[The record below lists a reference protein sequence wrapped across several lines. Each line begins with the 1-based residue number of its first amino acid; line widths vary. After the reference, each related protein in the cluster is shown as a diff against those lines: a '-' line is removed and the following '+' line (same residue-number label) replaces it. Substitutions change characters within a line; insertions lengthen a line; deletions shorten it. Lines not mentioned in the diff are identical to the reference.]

1 MPEQPIFKPRLPIKQ
16 APVKQVTG
24 GYAELHCRTNYSFLE
39 GASHPDELVARA
51 AELGL
56 KALAITDRHSLA
68 GVVRAHVA
76 AKEAGL
82 KLLIGAEVQ
91 PQDHSTV
98 VLLATNRAAYGRLC
112 RMLTAGRQQAPKGEC
127 LLTFADVTAHADG
140 LLACVVLDPARLE
153 QQAGELPRWREV
165 FGDRCY
171 ALAELHRGPRDV
183 ALLRDFQQLATQA
196 KVPLVAAN
204 GVYYHV
210 PERRALQDVLTAIRH
225 RCTVGELGSRRFPN
239 GERHIKSATDM
250 LELFQD
256 ATAAVR
262 RTTEIA
268 ARCTFT
274 LDELKYEYPEE
285 ICPTGVSPIEYLKQL
300 TRTGERKR
308 YPDGVPPRVRQ
319 QIDHELQLIEE
330 LNFATYFLT
339 VYDLVKFARDKEIL
353 CQGRGSAANSAV
365 CYCLEVTSVDPHLV
379 DLLFERFISRERGEA
394 PDIDIDFEHERRE
407 EVLQY
412 IYDKYGRDRAGM
424 TAEVIT
430 YRFRS
435 AIRDVGKAL
444 GLSLDRVD
452 ALAKEID
459 FMRAGT
465 QLDDRFR
472 EVGFDPAAWMT
483 RQLLRLV
490 GEMVGFP
497 RHLSQH
503 VGGMV
508 ITQGPLCE
516 LVPIENA
523 SMPGRTVVEWNKDD
537 LDDLGILKVD
547 CLALG
552 MLTAIR
558 KSFDM
563 LRDYEQQVLT
573 LATVPQEDPKVYEMI
588 GRADTIGV
596 FQIESRAQMSML
608 PRLKPRGWYD
618 LVIEVA
624 IVRPGPIQGDMVHPY
639 LRRRMGLEPVTYPK
653 PEIESVLSRTLG
665 VPLFQEQAMKL
676 VMVAGG
682 FTPEEADKF
691 RRAMGKWRKTG
702 LIEQYREKLTTGM
715 MKNGYTTE
723 FIEQLLNQISGFG
736 EYGFPESHAASFAIL
751 VYVSC
756 WLKCYHPAVFTAS
769 LINSQPMGFYA
780 PSQLIADVRKHGV
793 EVRGMDVNASNW
805 DCTLEQ
811 IPSRRQRAWAIRLG
825 WRLLKGMSESI
836 SERIVACRQRGRF
849 QSYDDFVRRTQ
860 FSPAILALL
869 ADADAFRSL
878 GESRRTAFW
887 KSLPAQQ
894 PEELF
899 EEVHTPEPEAPLP
912 VMTPQQQVTAD
923 YRTIKL
929 SLRQHPVSF
938 LRGELTARRVLRT
951 EQLLTVEPDRRYK
964 VGGCVILRQRPSTAR
979 GITFMTLEDETG
991 TANLIVRM
999 DVWERFH
1006 RIARTATALIVQG
1019 ILQRTHDGITH
1030 LLVDRMEDLS
1040 DRLSEFGNHSRD
1052 FR

>member
-1 MPEQPIFKPRLPIKQ
+1 MPEQPIFKRRSPIKQ
-16 APVKQVTG
+16 TPAKQATG

-82 KLLIGAEVQ
+82 KLLVGAEIQ
-91 PQDHSTV
+91 PQEHSV
-98 VLLATNRAAYGRLC
+98 AVLLATDRAAYGRLC
-112 RMLTAGRQQAPKGEC
+112 RMLTVGRQQAPKGEC
-127 LLTFADVTAHADG
+127 LLRFADVETYAEG
-140 LLACVVLDPARLE
+140 LLACVLLDPTRLD
-153 QQAGELPRWREV
+153 QQADELPRWRQV

-171 ALAELHRGPRDV
+171 ALAELHRGPRDK
-183 ALLRDFQQLATQA
+183 ALLRDFQQLAIQA
-196 KVPLVAAN
+196 QLPFVAAN

-210 PERRALQDVLTAIRH
+210 PERRPLQDVVTAIRH
-225 RCTVGELGSRRFPN
+225 HCTVEELGSRRFPN
-239 GERHIKSATDM
+239 GERHIKSAAEM
-250 LELFQD
+250 LEIFHD
-256 ATAAVR
+256 ATDAVR
-262 RTTEIA
+262 LTQKIA
-268 ARCTFT
+268 DRCTFT

-285 ICPTGVSPIEYLKQL
+285 ICPAGVSPMEYLKQL
-300 TRTGERKR
+300 TKTGERER
-308 YPDGVPPRVRQ
+308 YPEGVPPKVRQ

-330 LNFATYFLT
+330 LNYATYFLT

-365 CYCLEVTSVDPHLV
+365 CYCLQVTSVDPHQV
-379 DLLFERFISRERGEA
+379 DLLFERFISKERKEA

-412 IYDKYGRDRAGM
+412 IYDKYSRDRAGM

-435 AIRDVGKAL
+435 AVRDVGKAL

-459 FMRAGT
+459 FMRENV
-465 QLDDRFR
+465 QLENRFR
-472 EVGFDPAAWMT
+472 EVGFDPTAWVT
-483 RQLLRLV
+483 QQLLRLV
-490 GEMVGFP
+490 GELVGFP

-563 LRDYEQQVLT
+563 LRHYKQQALT
-573 LATVPQEDPKVYEMI
+573 LATVPQEDSQVYDMI

-608 PRLKPRGWYD
+608 PRLKPHTWYD

-653 PEIESVLSRTLG
+653 PEIESVLKRTLG

-715 MKNGYTTE
+715 EKKGYTAE
-723 FIEQLLNQISGFG
+723 FIEQLINQISGFG

-793 EVRGMDVNASNW
+793 EVRGVDVNASNW
-805 DCTLEQ
+805 DCTLEPLAQ
-811 IPSRRQRAWAIRLG
+811 SRSREHAIRLG
-825 WRLLKGMSESI
+825 WRMLKGMSQTTAD
-836 SERIVACRQRGRF
+836 RIVACRKSGRF

-860 FSPAILALL
+860 FSPVVLALL
-869 ADADAFRSL
+869 SDGDAFRSL
-878 GESRRTAFW
+878 AESRRTAFW
-887 KSLPAQQ
+887 KSLPAQE
-894 PEELF
+894 PTELYG
-899 EEVHTPEPEAPLP
+899 EIDTPEPEATLP
-912 VMTPQQQVTAD
+912 VMTAQQQVTAD
-923 YRTIKL
+923 YRTLRL

-938 LRGELTARRVLRT
+938 IRGELTVRRVLRT
-951 EQLLTVEPDRRYK
+951 EQLQTAESGRRCK
-964 VGGCVILRQRPSTAR
+964 VGGCVILRQRPSTAK

-991 TANLIVRM
+991 TANLIVRV

-1019 ILQRTHDGITH
+1019 LLQRSREGITH
-1030 LLVDRMEDLS
+1030 VLVDHMEDLS